1 LHNTDLAITSSYW
14 HNLEINHR
22 DAQKGNGLYTLA
34 EHLNISVENTVA
46 IGDGLNDVSM
56 MEKANIS
63 IAMGNAVE
71 EIKAMCKYET
81 LSNEEHGVAHALYKY
96 VM

>member
-1 LHNTDLAITSSYW
+1 
-14 HNLEINHR
+14 
-22 DAQKGNGLYTLA
+22 
-34 EHLNISVENTVA
+34 
-46 IGDGLNDVSM
+46 M

-96 VM
+96 NVNKEKRIQMDSFSFY

>member
-1 LHNTDLAITSSYW
+1 
-14 HNLEINHR
+14 
-22 DAQKGNGLYTLA
+22 
-34 EHLNISVENTVA
+34 
-46 IGDGLNDVSM
+46 M

-96 VM
+96 IINKKKNPNGFFFFISKYSMRFIEALLHFII

>member
-1 LHNTDLAITSSYW
+1 
-14 HNLEINHR
+14 
-22 DAQKGNGLYTLA
+22 
-34 EHLNISVENTVA
+34 
-46 IGDGLNDVSM
+46 M

-81 LSNEEHGVAHALYKY
+81 LSNEEEHGVAHALYK
-96 VM
+96 

>member
-1 LHNTDLAITSSYW
+1 
-14 HNLEINHR
+14 
-22 DAQKGNGLYTLA
+22 
-34 EHLNISVENTVA
+34 
-46 IGDGLNDVSM
+46 M

-96 VM
+96 VMY

>member
-1 LHNTDLAITSSYW
+1 
-14 HNLEINHR
+14 
-22 DAQKGNGLYTLA
+22 
-34 EHLNISVENTVA
+34 
-46 IGDGLNDVSM
+46 M

-96 VM
+96 NVNKKEKESIWILFLY

>member
-1 LHNTDLAITSSYW
+1 
-14 HNLEINHR
+14 
-22 DAQKGNGLYTLA
+22 
-34 EHLNISVENTVA
+34 
-46 IGDGLNDVSM
+46 M

-81 LSNEEHGVAHALYKY
+81 LSNEEHGVAHAYINIWVKKKKESKWILFFIR
-96 VM
+96 